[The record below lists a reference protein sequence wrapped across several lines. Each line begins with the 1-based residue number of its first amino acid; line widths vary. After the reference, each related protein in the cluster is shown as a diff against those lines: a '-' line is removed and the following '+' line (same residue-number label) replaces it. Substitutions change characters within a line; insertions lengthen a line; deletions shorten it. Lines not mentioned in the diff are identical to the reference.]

1 MAMTA
6 PEITRF
12 IKEALPDAEVTIS
25 DLPETAI
32 IIPPMLSPQLL

>member
-12 IKEALPDAEVTIS
+12 IKEALPDAAVTIS
-25 DLPETAI
+25 DLAGDGNHTI
-32 IIPPMLSPQLL
+32 LLKY